1 MCQLKYQ
8 PLAYAMLMLHPA
20 LYRVDDLTDEVR
32 ARFTGAV
39 TLDPVSFKPGSR
51 EEAEGHRLFLPRVLS
66 PNEIFL
72 LSYLIHGGKHCSA
85 AETPLWLCSFPPLLR
100 SHLVVLQGAL
110 NISDRTIP
118 QPRLLQLSV
127 EKLCREGAFLM
138 DAGTVLRAKLQTNTS
153 RA

>member
-32 ARFTGAV
+32 ARFTGAA

-51 EEAEGHRLFLPRVLS
+51 EEAEGHRYFYPGFCHLMRYFYWA
-66 PNEIFL
+66 IW
-72 LSYLIHGGKHCSA
+72 YMGGKHCSA

-138 DAGTVLRAKLQTNTS
+138 DAGTVLRTKLQTNTS